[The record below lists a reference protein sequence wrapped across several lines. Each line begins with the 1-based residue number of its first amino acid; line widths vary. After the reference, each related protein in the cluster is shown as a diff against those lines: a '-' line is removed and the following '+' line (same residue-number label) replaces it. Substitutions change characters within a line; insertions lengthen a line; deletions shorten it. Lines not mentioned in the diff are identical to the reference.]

1 MPSGVTRAA
10 RVDSSTHVF
19 IGPRSPCC
27 SRSDIVVVLRS
38 QDHFTRA
45 DSELEGR
52 NPVSLA
58 GADSPDTFT
67 AQLNVV

>member
-1 MPSGVTRAA
+1 
-10 RVDSSTHVF
+10 
-19 IGPRSPCC
+19 
-27 SRSDIVVVLRS
+27 
-38 QDHFTRA
+38 
-45 DSELEGR
+45 LEGR